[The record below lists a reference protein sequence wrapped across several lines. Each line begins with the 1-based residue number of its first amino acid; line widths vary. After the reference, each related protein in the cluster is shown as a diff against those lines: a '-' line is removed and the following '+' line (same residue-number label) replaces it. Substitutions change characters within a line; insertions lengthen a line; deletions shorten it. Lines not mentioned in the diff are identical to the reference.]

1 MFGSGKVQ
9 GLESQIRELTGKLE
23 KVNQEKAELS
33 RRLEAEKARAA
44 EVERKL
50 IDTDFE
56 KLKEEARVSKVE
68 YEGLKDLYTRKV
80 QTFDSSKEEE
90 EQKFARES
98 ALSRYNL
105 KNEINAVKQENQG
118 KVAGTVQTFVESYNY
133 YMNQIK
139 MLMDALSN
147 VAVRT
152 SEVMFDNPQEDLKAN
167 FGLQM
172 VEELKSQ
179 TDAINRD
186 SGDLIVIGAP
196 EEKEEE
202 EAAPEAAEAVEE
214 AAETAE
220 GAAETVKEAKEAVED
235 AAKDAAETAG
245 DVVEDADKIAE
256 EVAEDI
262 SNAADKAADAS
273 SEVVEDA

>member
-1 MFGSGKVQ
+1 MFGSSKVQ
-9 GLESQIRELTGKLE
+9 GLESQIRELTGRLE
-23 KVNQEKAELS
+23 KANQEKAELN

-50 IDTDFE
+50 IDTDYE
-56 KLKEEARVSKVE
+56 KLKEEARVARVE
-68 YEGLKDLYTRKV
+68 YEGLKELYTRKV

-90 EQKFARES
+90 EQNFAREA

-105 KNEINAVKQENQG
+105 KNEINEVKKENQG

-133 YMNQIK
+133 YLSQIK
-139 MLMDALSN
+139 VLMDALSN

-172 VEELKSQ
+172 VEELKSE
-179 TDAINRD
+179 TTALNRD

-196 EEKEEE
+196 EEKEEGVFVTGE
-202 EAAPEAAEAVEE
+202 SIEDVVEQVADEAAKPAGEAAKPAEEAAEAV
-214 AAETAE
+214 
-220 GAAETVKEAKEAVED
+220 
-235 AAKDAAETAG
+235 KDAAEEGA
-245 DVVEDADKIAE
+245 EAAAE
-256 EVAEDI
+256 EVAE
-262 SNAADKAADAS
+262 KA
-273 SEVVEDA
+273 EDVAEEATQDVQETLDNSL